1 MPTEGPATVW
11 SSTFVPSPSPIPN
24 YGQQGYS
31 VAWVDTN
38 QGRCQILVLGAQPGP
53 GAQGQIEELTIGDT
67 TIEVFV
73 EDRA

>member
-1 MPTEGPATVW
+1 MPIEGPATVW
-11 SSTFVPSPSPIPN
+11 SSTFVPSKSPIPE

-31 VAWVDTN
+31 VAWVDTTD
-38 QGRCQILVLGAQPGP
+38 GRRQILVLGAQPSP

-73 EDRA
+73 EDPA